1 MITTNDLR
9 RGVVIEVDDILYT
22 VVEFQHVKPGKG
34 PAFVRTK
41 LKEVHSG
48 KVIDRTWRA
57 GEKVRDVRIERRPFE
72 LLYRTE
78 DGFVIMD
85 PVSFEQIVLDET
97 VVGDAARYLVD
108 NSRIDVLFNGS
119 EPISIEP
126 PTFVDLVIVTTDP
139 GLKGDT
145 ASGGSKPATLETGL
159 VVQIPLFVR
168 EGEKVRI
175 DTRTETYVERVKS

>member
-1 MITTNDLR
+1 MTTTNDLR
-9 RGVVIEVDDILYT
+9 RGVVIEVDGVLYT
-22 VVEFQHVKPGKG
+22 VVEYQHVKPGKG

-41 LKEVHSG
+41 LKEVQSG
-48 KVIDRTWRA
+48 KVLDRTWRA
-57 GEKVRDVRIERRPFE
+57 GEKVKDVRLERRPFD

-85 PVSFEQIVLDET
+85 PETFEQIVLDET
-97 VVGDAARYLVD
+97 VVGNAANYLVD
-108 NSRIDVLFNGS
+108 NSHVEVLFNGS

-126 PTFVDLVIVTTDP
+126 PNFVDLLIVTTDP

-159 VVQIPLFVR
+159 VVQVPLFIR
-168 EGEKVRI
+168 EGERIRI
-175 DTRTETYVERVKS
+175 DSRTDTYIERVKS